1 MPLVRVSLRKGKSPS
16 YLESIGEAVHR
27 AMVETINVPADD
39 RFQIFTE
46 HSVEELVYDPDY
58 LGVKRSDDL
67 VVIQI
72 TLNAGRS
79 LEQKRALYDAIA
91 RNLARGPG
99 LRSEDVLVGLV
110 EVPKENWS
118 FGKGEMSYVK

>member
-27 AMVETINVPADD
+27 AMVETINVPAED

-46 HSVEELVYDPDY
+46 HSVDELVYDPDY
-58 LGVKRSDDL
+58 LGVKRSEDL
-67 VVIQI
+67 VIIQI
-72 TLNAGRS
+72 SLNAGRT
-79 LEQKRALYDAIA
+79 LDQKRALYRA
-91 RNLARGPG
+91 LAEKLAKDPG
-99 LRSEDVLVGLV
+99 LRSEDVLVSLV

-118 FGKGEMSYVK
+118 FGKGEMSYAG

>member
-58 LGVKRSDDL
+58 LGVKRSEDL

>member
-58 LGVKRSDDL
+58 LGVKRSEDL

-72 TLNAGRS
+72 TLNAGRT

>member
-27 AMVETINVPADD
+27 AMVETIAVPVDD

-46 HSVEELVYDPDY
+46 HSVEELVYDPGY
-58 LGVKRSDDL
+58 LG
-67 VVIQI
+67 VIQI
-72 TLNAGRS
+72 TLNAGRT
-79 LEQKRALYDAIA
+79 LEQTRALHDAIA

-110 EVPKENWS
+110 EVPKEN
-118 FGKGEMSYVK
+118 

>member
-1 MPLVRVSLRKGKSPS
+1 MPLVRVSLRTGKSPS

-58 LGVKRSDDL
+58 LGVKRSEDL

-72 TLNAGRS
+72 TLNAGRT
-79 LEQKRALYDAIA
+79 LEQKRALYNAIA
-91 RNLARGPG
+91 RNLARSPG

-118 FGKGEMSYVK
+118 FGKGELSYVK

>member
-58 LGVKRSDDL
+58 LGVKRSEDL
-67 VVIQI
+67 VIIQI
-72 TLNAGRS
+72 SLNAGRT
-79 LEQKRALYDAIA
+79 LDQKRALYQA
-91 RNLARGPG
+91 LAEKLAKDPG
-99 LRSEDVLVGLV
+99 LRSEDVLVSLV

-118 FGKGEMSYVK
+118 FGKGEMSYAG

>member
-1 MPLVRVSLRKGKSPS
+1 MPLVRVSLRTGKSPS